1 MHELHEIDFNLATRE
16 NPNNPTLR
24 QRNSW
29 PGCVG
34 RNMPTGKKT
43 GMMVRVFQP
52 MKSIEIPNFWG
63 TNIHKAHDANDF
75 WCSPRSVLL
84 QTLGTRWTKG
94 PLWGVAGSRGS
105 AGTISLPSWHILC
118 SPYGSTYIYILLY
131 IIYNIYNTIYMYNT
145 IYLYIPIYVIQQ

>member
-43 GMMVRVFQP
+43 GMMVPVFQP

-118 SPYGSTYIYILLY
+118 SPYGSTYIYIYYYILYTIY
-131 IIYNIYNTIYMYNT
+131 IIQYICIIQYTYISLYM
-145 IYLYIPIYVIQQ
+145 